1 MPYARHTAEAALGCV
16 EHVVGPDALL
26 PEIARSALVDGKA
39 AYQVFGAEIEP
50 DILELDAQRPNV
62 LCMVEDC
69 LHHRIA
75 DLRIEVRHGGE
86 PAGDRGGAGFLIDAG
101 DLAARNPT
109 DRTSRIARLGL
120 QDRQSVG

>member
-39 AYQVFGAEIEP
+39 ANQVFGAEIEP

-86 PAGDRGGAGFLIDAG
+86 HAGER
-101 DLAARNPT
+101 RSEEH
-109 DRTSRIARLGL
+109 TSEL
-120 QDRQSVG
+120 QSLMSNSYAVISLKKKKTKTTHDNTV